1 MEMKKLVKGLTVA
14 GLFAMSAHTFAVTQD
29 GVLDTTSTGTVD
41 IDVTVGDLV
50 RISGLVAMTGNTYTP
65 GSAVTDSTPA
75 CIYRNG
81 SADYEITATSSNG
94 AGTNFFLSDG
104 TNDVIYD
111 VTFDDGSGA
120 TNLDNATVESTF
132 TGANQTTDDCSAGP
146 GGSATISVSIPET
159 DATFNGL
166 AEVPAATYADELEL
180 VVAPR

>member
-14 GLFAMSAHTFAVTQD
+14 GLFAMSANTFAVTAD
-29 GVLDTTSTGTVD
+29 GSLAATSTGTVD
-41 IDVTVGDLV
+41 IDVTVADLV

-104 TNDVIYD
+104 TNDVLYD
-111 VTFDDGSGA
+111 VTFNDGSGA
-120 TNLDNATVESTF
+120 TDLDNATVESTF
-132 TGANQTTDDCSAGP
+132 TGANQTSDDCSSGP
-146 GGSATISVSIPET
+146 GGASTVSVSIPET

-166 AEVPAATYADELEL
+166 AEGPAGTYADELTL
-180 VVAPR
+180 TVAPR

>member
-14 GLFAMSAHTFAVTQD
+14 GLFALSANTFAVTAD
-29 GVLDTTSTGTVD
+29 GILDTTSTGTVD

-50 RISGLVAMTGNTYTP
+50 RISGLVPMTGNTYTP

-104 TNDVIYD
+104 TNNVIYS
-111 VTFDDGSGA
+111 VTFNGTA
-120 TNLDNATVESTF
+120 LDNATVESTF
-132 TGANQTTDDCSAGP
+132 TGANQTSDDCSSGA
-146 GGSATISVSIPET
+146 GGSATIAVSIPET